1 MAPPSGRSAGSLRD
15 RLEAEAFRFEFLQA
29 VRLLRELA
37 PERGAVGYD
46 DDPKR
51 ESVRFRADVR
61 FAFPA
66 ADVVSVEPPGDPGG
80 PPRLTVSFLGV
91 ATPACFGSL
100 PTPYAQE
107 ILEQA
112 RDKSTVLRD
121 FLDAFNHR
129 LISLY
134 YRAFEKYS
142 LPVSYET
149 GDHDYFERA
158 LRGVL
163 GLAAPAL
170 HERLRLSDRA
180 LFSRAGLLAMAPVPA
195 PVLEQLV
202 ESYFEVAAHVEQF
215 LGAWYPLDPADETRL
230 GRANSS
236 LGVDVNVGA
245 NVRLV
250 QYRFRLQ
257 LGPLRFAEYEELL
270 PSGRAFESLFDLVRL
285 ATGSEQTFEVQLV
298 LAAEEVPPLELAAS
312 PARPCRLGW
321 SSWLTQP
328 GRTQDADDARFASE
342 IHALQRRS
350 APRPDRSAGSGPLEE
365 AA

>member
-1 MAPPSGRSAGSLRD
+1 MAPPSGRSAGSLRE
-15 RLEAEAFRFEFLQA
+15 RLEGEAFRFEFLQA

-37 PERGAVGYD
+37 PERAAVGYD
-46 DDPKR
+46 ADPKR

-61 FAFPA
+61 FAFPT
-66 ADVVSVEPPGDPGG
+66 ADVVSIEPPRDSAG
-80 PPRLTVSFLGV
+80 PPELTVSFLGV

-107 ILEQA
+107 ILDQA
-112 RDKSTVLRD
+112 REKSTVLRD

-149 GDHDYFERA
+149 RDHDYFERA

-163 GLAAPAL
+163 GLATPAL
-170 HERLRLSDRA
+170 HERLRLADRA
-180 LFSRAGLLAMAPVPA
+180 LFSRAGLLVMAPVPA

-215 LGAWYPLDPADETRL
+215 LGAWYPLDAADETRL
-230 GRANSS
+230 GRANTS
-236 LGVDVNVGA
+236 LGIDVNVGA
-245 NVRLV
+245 SVRLL
-250 QYRFRLQ
+250 QYRFRLR

-270 PSGRAFESLFDLVRL
+270 PSGGAFEPLFDLVRL
-285 ATGSEQTFEVQLV
+285 ASGTEQTFEVQLV

-321 SSWLTQP
+321 STWLTKP
-328 GRTQDADDARFASE
+328 ERTEDPDDARFASE
-342 IHALQRRS
+342 IHALRRSS
-350 APRPDRSAGSGPLEE
+350 APRADRSAGSGPLEE